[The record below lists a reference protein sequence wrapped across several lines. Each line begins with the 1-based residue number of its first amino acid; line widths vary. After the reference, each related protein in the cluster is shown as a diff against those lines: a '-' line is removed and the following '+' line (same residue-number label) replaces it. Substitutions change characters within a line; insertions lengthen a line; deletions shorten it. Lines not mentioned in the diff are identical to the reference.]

1 MKKSDLKTGMV
12 VELAN
17 GRRGLVVV
25 NNCYGEDGIIYSN
38 DNWSGLDAYDEDL
51 TWNFVGPDSQ
61 LDVVKVYKP
70 STPNNFLNFKT
81 LKDHLFGTMKLIWER
96 KVNTVTVSV
105 HRSPEKTVT
114 TTVQTVYH

>member
-12 VELAN
+12 IERAD
-17 GRRGLVVV
+17 GQRGLVVL

-51 TWNFVGPDSQ
+51 TWNFVSRDPQ
-61 LDVVKVYKP
+61 LAIVKVYKP

-81 LKDHLFGTMKLIWER
+81 LKDHLFGSMDCIWER
-96 KVNTVTVSV
+96 KVNTVTVLV
-105 HRSPEKTVT
+105 HKSPEKTVT
-114 TTVQTVYH
+114 TTVQTVYN

>member
-12 VELAN
+12 IERAD
-17 GRRGLVVV
+17 GQRGLVVL
-25 NNCYGEDGIIYSN
+25 NNCYGEDGIIYAN

-81 LKDHLFGTMKLIWER
+81 LSDHLLGEMECIWER
-96 KVNTVTVSV
+96 EKNSTTVEVQ
-105 HRSPEKTVT
+105 RFPNKTITIT
-114 TTVQTVYH
+114 TTVRYK